1 MLINLSSTG
10 PSFFSTTRTKRSSRR
25 KVKNITEAIQFT
37 GQFFFFFLGRG
48 EWFLIPCHGVNADLF
63 LLLNDYALT
72 ADSLL
77 Q

>member
-10 PSFFSTTRTKRSSRR
+10 PRFFSTTRTKRSSRR
-25 KVKNITEAIQFT
+25 KVKNITEAIQFA
-37 GQFFFFFLGRG
+37 GRFFFFFGRG
-48 EWFLIPCHGVNADLF
+48 GWVLIPCHGVNADLV

>member
-37 GQFFFFFLGRG
+37 GQFFFGRG
-48 EWFLIPCHGVNADLF
+48 EWVLIPCHGVNADLV